1 MSGMS
6 TASASVPTALSGHRR
21 PAPRPGRCLR
31 AAAGT
36 LAAVLVCVFA
46 GVAAAATVSG
56 PARAV
61 PVVQAAPAGDRLVL
75 GLPLEPPNLDPTAGA
90 AAAVDEIV
98 YGNVFEGLTRI
109 TDTGQAVPALA
120 ESWDVSPDGLSWIFH
135 LRRGVH
141 FQDGT
146 PFDADVAKFSLDRI
160 TAPASA
166 NAQKAL
172 FEPIRAVT
180 AVDPLTLRITLDR
193 PVAALPSLLGWG
205 DAVMVAPGSASTN
218 ATQPVGTGPYRLAS
232 WQKGAA
238 LTLRRTD
245 SYWGPLPRIGTVVFR
260 FISDPSAAFAAMSA
274 GDIDAFP
281 NYPAPENVAQFRD
294 DPRFKV
300 MVGASEG
307 KVILGINNRIA
318 PFNDVRVRRAIAY
331 AVNRRALIDGAMF
344 GFGEP
349 IGSHFAR
356 QDAGYVDLTGLYPH
370 DPAQARALLA
380 EAGYPDG
387 IDVTLRLPPRP
398 YARRSGEVLASQLA
412 EAGIRVKIENLEW
425 AQWLDQVFKR
435 HQFDLTIVEHVE
447 PMDYD
452 IYGRKDYYF
461 GYENKDFDALLARL
475 NAAPDEAARRAL
487 LGDIQRKIA
496 ADSVN
501 VFLFQSS
508 RIGIWKAGLNG
519 LWVNAPI
526 AANVV
531 SGASFE
537 GDTGTAAAGPRAQ
550 KDGLPLGWLSLIAA
564 VALLGYATLRFGA
577 AYVGGKLAGHGLTL
591 AAATVVIFLLLQV
604 VPGDPAAYMMGLN
617 ASPEALDALR
627 QQMGLDGSMLHR
639 YLGWVG
645 GMFSGDFGVSY
656 TYQSPVATLIAERFL
671 VSGPLALLATLMSL
685 VVAVPIGLIAAGRRG
700 SAVDMGLIGVTQV
713 GVALPNF
720 WIAMLLIL
728 AFSVNL
734 GWFSAGGFPGWEAG
748 FWPALKALILP
759 AVALAA
765 PQAAILA
772 RVLRTA
778 LLETMN
784 EDYVRTA
791 RAKGL
796 SRSQALWRHALRNA
810 TIPLLTILG
819 LQFPF
824 LLAGG
829 IIIENVFSLPGLGR
843 LVFQAITQ
851 RDLIVV
857 QGVVV
862 VLVFAVV
869 VVGFL
874 IDLAYVAVD
883 PRLRGRR

>member
-1 MSGMS
+1 MS
-6 TASASVPTALSGHRR
+6 TAIATVSPVPSERRR
-21 PAPRPGRCLR
+21 PGLLPGRRLL
-31 AAAGT
+31 AVAGAG
-36 LAAVLVCVFA
+36 AAVLICAF
-46 GVAAAATVSG
+46 GGFAAARTT
-56 PARAV
+56 PAPSSPPPAI
-61 PVVQAAPAGDRLVL
+61 QASPAGDRLVL
-75 GLPLEPPNLDPTAGA
+75 GLPLEPPNLDPTTGA

-98 YGNVFEGLTRI
+98 YGNIFEGLTRI
-109 TDTGQAVPALA
+109 TASGLAAPALA
-120 ESWDVSPDGLSWIFH
+120 ESWAVSPDGLTWVFH
-135 LRRGVH
+135 LRRGVR

-146 PFDADVAKFSLDRI
+146 PFDASVAKFSLDRI
-160 TAPASA
+160 AAPEST

-172 FEPIRAVT
+172 FAPIRAVT
-180 AVDPLTLRITLDR
+180 AVDPLTLRIRLSR

-205 DAVMVAPGSASTN
+205 DAVMVAPGSAATN
-218 ATQPVGTGPYRLAS
+218 ATQPVGTGPYRLAT
-232 WQKGAA
+232 WQRGAA
-238 LTLRRTD
+238 LTLTRND
-245 SYWGPLPRIGTVVFR
+245 AYWGPLPRIGTVVFR

-281 NYPAPENVAQFRD
+281 NYPAPENVAQFRR

-318 PFNDVRVRRAIAY
+318 PFNDVRVRRAIAH
-331 AVNRRALIDGAMF
+331 AVDRRALIEGAMF

-356 QDAGYVDLTGLYPH
+356 QDAGYVDLTNLYPH
-370 DPAQARALLA
+370 DPARARALLA
-380 EAGYPDG
+380 EAGYPNG

-398 YARRSGEVLASQLA
+398 YARRSGEVLASQMA
-412 EAGIRVKIENLEW
+412 EAGIRVRIENLEW

-461 GYENKDFDALLARL
+461 GYDSAAFDALLAQL
-475 NAAPDEAARRAL
+475 NAAPDEATRLAL
-487 LGDIQRKIA
+487 LGDIQLRIA
-496 ADSVN
+496 DDSVN
-501 VFLFQSS
+501 AFLFQSS
-508 RIGIWKAGLNG
+508 RIGIWKADLNG

-531 SGASFE
+531 SGAWFE
-537 GDTGTAAAGPRAQ
+537 GGAGTTAKPLTARKP
-550 KDGLPLGWLSLIAA
+550 GLPWGWLSLAGA
-564 VALLGYATLRFGA
+564 ALLLAYATLRFGA
-577 AYVGGKLAGHGLTL
+577 AYVAGKLAGHALTL

-604 VPGDPAAYMMGLN
+604 VPGDPASYMMGLN
-617 ASPEALDALR
+617 ASPEAVEALR

-639 YLGWVG
+639 YLDWVG
-645 GMFSGDFGVSY
+645 GLFSGNFGVSY
-656 TYQSPVATLIAERFL
+656 TYQSPVASLIAERL
-671 VSGPLALLATLMSL
+671 QVSGPLALLATLMSL
-685 VVAVPIGLIAAGRRG
+685 AVAVPIGLIAASRRG

-734 GWFSAGGFPGWEAG
+734 GWFSAGGFPGGEAG
-748 FWPALKALILP
+748 FWPALKALVLP

-857 QGVVV
+857 QSVVV

-869 VVGFL
+869 AVGFL